1 MDTEANPHT
10 RRSDGN
16 PVVMFITSISAAIV
30 VAGGFGII
38 IEAFIVASA
47 DLFQLGR
54 TVIMVAS
61 AFVVLLTLW
70 LFVWCFAR
78 SYHVERRLGAGLDI
92 DVPQLSILANF
103 RNLGPVPAKS

>member
-1 MDTEANPHT
+1 MDTEANPHA
-10 RRSDGN
+10 RRTGGN
-16 PVVMFITSISAAIV
+16 PLVMFVTSLSAAIC

-38 IEAFIVASA
+38 IEAFIVAGG
-47 DLFQLGR
+47 DLFQLGH
-54 TVIMVAS
+54 TFIMMAS
-61 AFVVLLTLW
+61 AAVVVLTLW

-92 DVPQLSILANF
+92 DEPQLSILANF